1 MALRPRRTIAVG
13 HAVLIGIALA
23 STAVG
28 SAQPAPRRPAVAV
41 EPIAAIL
48 EAFQS
53 HAIVAL
59 GEGPH
64 GSEQGLAFR
73 LALIR
78 DPRFSAIV
86 NDIVVESGSAR

>member
-1 MALRPRRTIAVG
+1 MALRPRRTIAIAR
-13 HAVLIGIALA
+13 AVLIGVAFA
-23 STAVG
+23 STVTLV
-28 SAQPAPRRPAVAV
+28 SPQPSPRRPAVAV

-64 GSEQGLAFR
+64 GSEGHAFR
-73 LALIR
+73 LALSCNLR
-78 DPRFSAIV
+78 P
-86 NDIVVESGSAR
+86 